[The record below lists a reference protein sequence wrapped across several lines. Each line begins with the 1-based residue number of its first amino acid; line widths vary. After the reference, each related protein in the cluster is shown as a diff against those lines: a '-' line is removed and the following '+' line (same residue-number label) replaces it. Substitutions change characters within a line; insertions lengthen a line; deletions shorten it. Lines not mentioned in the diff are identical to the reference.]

1 MIDWE
6 ACNAGQVNNLP
17 WKGSWKIWQKWLVKC
32 CPPLL
37 GLAPLQ
43 LYLLLPTFL
52 NNERYNIPSFIEK
65 KNRKQQQ
72 KTKRLIALE
81 INNKKWNLPTPLPL
95 PSGKKYLLNSSRLAI
110 YKAKKKKIQPPL
122 QPTSLNI
129 PSHENIATAKKKH
142 YKKTNLYYTTNTTK
156 KLVEFW
162 NRSNHMRQ
170 QQTIL
175 VIKLQQSFILP
186 FFFDCKKTY
195 SLSLISENQNIIIDK
210 TKLEKRNVIID
221 YSLLSIQFW
230 ATDFEYKN

>member
-1 MIDWE
+1 M
-6 ACNAGQVNNLP
+6 
-17 WKGSWKIWQKWLVKC
+17 K
-32 CPPLL
+32 
-37 GLAPLQ
+37 LAHP
-43 LYLLLPTFL
+43 
-52 NNERYNIPSFIEK
+52 
-65 KNRKQQQ
+65 
-72 KTKRLIALE
+72 
-81 INNKKWNLPTPLPL
+81 PTPPFKK
-95 PSGKKYLLNSSRLAI
+95 KKYLLNSSSLAI
-110 YKAKKKKIQPPL
+110 YKAKKKLQPPL

-129 PSHENIATAKKKH
+129 PSHGNIATAKKKH
-142 YKKTNLYYTTNTTK
+142 YKKTNLYYTTKTTK

-221 YSLLSIQFW
+221 YSLLSIQF
-230 ATDFEYKN
+230 

>member
-1 MIDWE
+1 ME
-6 ACNAGQVNNLP
+6 LP
-17 WKGSWKIWQKWLVKC
+17 ERFWQKWLVKC
-32 CPPLL
+32 YPPLL
-37 GLAPLQ
+37 GLAPLL

-52 NNERYNIPSFIEK
+52 DNERYNIPSFIEK

-95 PSGKKYLLNSSRLAI
+95 PSRKKYLLNSSSLAI
-110 YKAKKKKIQPPL
+110 YKAKKEITAASTTDISEYP
-122 QPTSLNI
+122 I
-129 PSHENIATAKKKH
+129 PRKYCNCKKKH
-142 YKKTNLYYTTNTTK
+142 YKKTNLYYTTKTTK